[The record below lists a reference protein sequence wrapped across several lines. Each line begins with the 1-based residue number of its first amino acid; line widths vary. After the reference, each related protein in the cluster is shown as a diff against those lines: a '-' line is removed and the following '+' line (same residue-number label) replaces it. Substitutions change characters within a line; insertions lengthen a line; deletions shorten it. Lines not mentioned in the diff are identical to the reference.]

1 MPAPETQSRT
11 KFAAPP
17 PKKPRKSL
25 IYSALKFLS
34 QNCRISK
41 TFDPSSVYYN
51 SDDAVWVMRQRLP
64 SVAEAVNV
72 QSEPVRPDASASDAA
87 PSKQPEPPRPAEVGE
102 VTGLSEFTDIVA
114 RFETP
119 LLRYA
124 AHLLGGTPTETAA
137 EDIVQDTFLRLIRYQ
152 RKQEAEPIRDLSIWL
167 FRVAHNLVFDIRRR
181 LHKEERQ
188 REQGTNEPPGEHEQA
203 AGAHETADI
212 DGLTNLVR
220 RAACERALEELNQL
234 PSGQR
239 QVILLKIIQDLNF
252 PQISQITGLT
262 VGNVAYRLNQ
272 GLNELARRLKDAGV
286 I

>member
-1 MPAPETQSRT
+1 M
-11 KFAAPP
+11 
-17 PKKPRKSL
+17 
-25 IYSALKFLS
+25 
-34 QNCRISK
+34 
-41 TFDPSSVYYN
+41 
-51 SDDAVWVMRQRLP
+51 
-64 SVAEAVNV
+64 AEIVHV

-87 PSKQPEPPRPAEVGE
+87 QAKQPEPPRPAEVGE
-102 VTGLSEFTDIVA
+102 DSELTEFTEIVA

-119 LLRYA
+119 LLRYT
-124 AHLLGGTPTETAA
+124 AHLLGGNPTDTAA

-152 RKQEAEPIRDLSIWL
+152 RKPDAEPIRDLSIWL
-167 FRVAHNLVFDIRRR
+167 FRVAHNLIQDIRRR

-188 REQGTNEPPGEHEQA
+188 RESAKAVNKSPGANETRGVDEQA
-203 AGAHETADI
+203 PGAHETDDI

-220 RAACERALEELNQL
+220 RAACERALHELNQL
-234 PSGQR
+234 PSSQR

-252 PQISQITGLT
+252 PQISQVTGLT

>member
-1 MPAPETQSRT
+1 M
-11 KFAAPP
+11 
-17 PKKPRKSL
+17 
-25 IYSALKFLS
+25 
-34 QNCRISK
+34 
-41 TFDPSSVYYN
+41 
-51 SDDAVWVMRQRLP
+51 
-64 SVAEAVNV
+64 AEIVHV

-87 PSKQPEPPRPAEVGE
+87 QAKQPEPPRPAEVGE
-102 VTGLSEFTDIVA
+102 DSELTEFTEIVA

-124 AHLLGGTPTETAA
+124 AHLLGGTPKETAA

-152 RKQEAEPIRDLSIWL
+152 RKPDVEPIRDLSIWL
-167 FRVAHNLVFDIRRR
+167 FRVAHNLIQDIRRR

-188 REQGTNEPPGEHEQA
+188 RESAKSVNKSPGVDEQA
-203 AGAHETADI
+203 PGAHETDDI

-220 RAACERALEELNQL
+220 RAACERALHELNQL
-234 PSGQR
+234 PSSQR

-252 PQISQITGLT
+252 PQISQVTGLT